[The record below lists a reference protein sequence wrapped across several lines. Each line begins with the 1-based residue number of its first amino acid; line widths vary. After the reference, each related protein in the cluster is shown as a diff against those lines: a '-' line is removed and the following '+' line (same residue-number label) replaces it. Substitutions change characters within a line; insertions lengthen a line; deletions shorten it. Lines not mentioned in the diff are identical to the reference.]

1 MLSIVMDKKSS
12 SSVATNRESSSAT
25 LYKQCIKEERGQ
37 ATLPELPVVVNGKR
51 SSTQGHKS
59 LDLIPPG
66 VMVLRKGQLPRSQEQ
81 VISDHYDH

>member
-51 SSTQGHKS
+51 SSTQGHKFQAPKHHEAKVIRRG
-59 LDLIPPG
+59 LHPHFPARG
-66 VMVLRKGQLPRSQEQ
+66 VGG
-81 VISDHYDH
+81 HFGH